1 MKHYL
6 TFQDDKSDKFWQIEV
21 SENSFTVTY
30 GKTGTSGQTQI
41 KTFDDKEICLK
52 EAKKLL
58 SEKLKKG
65 YVETD
70 PPISST
76 SSDSSKKKNST
87 STETSVSQTKSK
99 IDKPAS
105 LTSETFHQFLK
116 VRIQDISSSKYSKIL
131 KNTDWENLA

>member
-58 SEKLKKG
+58 SEKLKKRLCRNR
-65 YVETD
+65 
-70 PPISST
+70 ST
-76 SSDSSKKKNST
+76 YFFYK
-87 STETSVSQTKSK
+87 
-99 IDKPAS
+99 
-105 LTSETFHQFLK
+105 FRFF
-116 VRIQDISSSKYSKIL
+116 
-131 KNTDWENLA
+131 

>member
-76 SSDSSKKKNST
+76 SSDSSKKKT
-87 STETSVSQTKSK
+87 QLPQK
-99 IDKPAS
+99 
-105 LTSETFHQFLK
+105 LLFLK
-116 VRIQDISSSKYSKIL
+116 QNQK
-131 KNTDWENLA
+131 

>member
-52 EAKKLL
+52 EAKKLI

-76 SSDSSKKKNST
+76 SSDSFKKKT
-87 STETSVSQTKSK
+87 QLPQK
-99 IDKPAS
+99 
-105 LTSETFHQFLK
+105 LLFLK
-116 VRIQDISSSKYSKIL
+116 QNQK
-131 KNTDWENLA
+131 